1 MNKILSLDPSGN
13 WGREGMG
20 TTGACIMVNGEIQS
34 LREISARDYESPERY
49 WKAHRDFI
57 DCVFPDYV
65 VMEGFK
71 LYGHKALDQTNS
83 ELPTS
88 QLIGII
94 KMVCYDLKIPLTIQ
108 FASEVKTRWSEDVLV
123 AKGILELKNGLYL
136 WNGQRTNAH
145 KRDALRHAL
154 HFSRY
159 KL

>member
-1 MNKILSLDPSGN
+1 
-13 WGREGMG
+13 MG
-20 TTGACIMVNGEIQS
+20 TTGACIMEDGVITKLTEVQ
-34 LREISARDYESPERY
+34 ARAYNSEVVY
-49 WKAHRDFI
+49 WAKHRNMI
-57 DCVFPDYV
+57 EYYYPDYV
-65 VMEGFK
+65 VVEGFK

-159 KL
+159 KLKEVLKQ